1 MVAQAAAKPIAY
13 PPVGASLD
21 IESVSHAF
29 DIDGAALPVLQDVNL
44 SIEPGEF
51 VALLGPSGCGK
62 STLLRLVAGLE
73 PPRAGVLREDGV
85 RIGAPDPS
93 RVVVFQDPTLF
104 PWRTVWDNVALGL
117 EAQGILKQRRQR
129 VDDTIELVGLS
140 AFRSAYPHQL
150 SGGMAQRAALARA
163 LVNEPK
169 VLILDEPLGKL
180 DSLTR
185 ITMQAE
191 LVSLWQRKGF
201 TTLLVTHDAEEA
213 LFLANRVIVLS
224 ERPARIK
231 ADIRVQRPY
240 PRHRGDPYLADLRRQ
255 ILGLLGLDATW

>member
-1 MVAQAAAKPIAY
+1 MVAHALAEPAARE
-13 PPVGASLD
+13 GAALD
-21 IESVSHAF
+21 IAHVNHAF
-29 DIDGAALPVLQDVNL
+29 DIDGAALPVLEDVSL
-44 SIEPGEF
+44 RIEPGEF

-73 PPRAGVLREDGV
+73 PPRSGTLREDELL
-85 RIGAPDPS
+85 IGAPHPS

-117 EAQGILKQRRQR
+117 EAQGILKQHRHR
-129 VDDTIELVGLS
+129 VDDAIAQVGLS
-140 AFRSAYPHQL
+140 AFRNAYPHQL

-163 LVNEPK
+163 LVNDPK
-169 VLILDEPLGKL
+169 VLVLDEPLGKL

-191 LVSLWQRKGF
+191 LVSLWQRKRF
-201 TTLLVTHDAEEA
+201 TALLVTHDAEEA

-231 ADIRVQRPY
+231 ADIAVDRPY
-240 PRHRGDPYLADLRRQ
+240 PRHRGDPYLADLRRK
-255 ILGLLGLDATW
+255 ILGLLGLEATW

>member
-1 MVAQAAAKPIAY
+1 
-13 PPVGASLD
+13 
-21 IESVSHAF
+21 
-29 DIDGAALPVLQDVNL
+29 
-44 SIEPGEF
+44 
-51 VALLGPSGCGK
+51 
-62 STLLRLVAGLE
+62 
-73 PPRAGVLREDGV
+73 LREGGDDIAG
-85 RIGAPDPS
+85 PHPS

-104 PWRTVWDNVALGL
+104 PWRTVWNNVALGL
-117 EAQGILKQRRQR
+117 EAQGIMRRQRQR
-129 VDDTIELVGLS
+129 VDASLDLVGLS
-140 AFRSAYPHQL
+140 SFRNAYPHQL

-163 LVNEPK
+163 LVNDPK

-231 ADIRVQRPY
+231 ADIRVHRPY

-255 ILGLLGLDATW
+255 ILSLLGLEATW